1 MLPFTQCRIEIP
13 LRIFSV
19 VGASEVNVGS
29 WRLCREVGRGEV
41 WLVDV
46 EQRLEVVRIF
56 LEKSFLQ
63 AEGEVAQ

>member
-1 MLPFTQCRIEIP
+1 M
-13 LRIFSV
+13 
-19 VGASEVNVGS
+19 GS